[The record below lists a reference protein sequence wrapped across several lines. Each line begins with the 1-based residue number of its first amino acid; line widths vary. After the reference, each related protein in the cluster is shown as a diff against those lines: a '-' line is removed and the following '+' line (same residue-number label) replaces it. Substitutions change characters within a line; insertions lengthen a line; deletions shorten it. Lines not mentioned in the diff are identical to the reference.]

1 MLILKSI
8 INVFGISASP
18 SENHLLISWPPF
30 VFVLITMLAQN
41 STARVITIW
50 WEKTEADYVCKWT
63 IPVTCSYVL
72 KDRQEAERGGSYL

>member
-18 SENHLLISWPPF
+18 SENHLLIFLAPF
-30 VFVLITMLAQN
+30 VFVLITMLAQS
-41 STARVITIW
+41 STAWIITVW
-50 WEKTEADYVCKWT
+50 WEKTEADYICKWT

-72 KDRQEAERGGSYL
+72 KDRQEAECGGSRL